1 MKLRIQANSLRLRVS
16 QSELARFVET
26 GMLEETIYLGPGIG
40 SELTYSLIRDGHRKR
55 LDVRAS
61 PGYLHVLVPA
71 ALARTWSETE
81 QVGIEAEISLGV
93 RGNLSLLVEKDFA
106 CIDRSDA
113 ENADTFPNPRLSL
126 VC

>member
-16 QSELARFVET
+16 PSELARFVET
-26 GMLEETIYLGPGIG
+26 GMLEETIYLGTGIG